1 MIKKKMLKQLQELR
15 ESGENKAK
23 IKELEK
29 ELLNFEKEDDPEYG
43 QNYVRISYEKDRDKN
58 KDTKDLEGF
67 NFKENFQPK
76 RGVKFS

>member
-1 MIKKKMLKQLQELR
+1 MLKQLHDLR

-29 ELLNFEKEDDPEYG
+29 ELLIFEKEEDPEYG

-67 NFKENFQPK
+67 NFKENF
-76 RGVKFS
+76 